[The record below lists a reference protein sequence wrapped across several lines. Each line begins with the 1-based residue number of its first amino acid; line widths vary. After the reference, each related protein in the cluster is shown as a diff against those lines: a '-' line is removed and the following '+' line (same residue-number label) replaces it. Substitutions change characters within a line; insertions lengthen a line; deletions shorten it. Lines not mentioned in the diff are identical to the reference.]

1 MKRNNQSIQ
10 FLKTTLGVALLITVF
25 SRCNSSEGN
34 ASGQKAAPPEVPT
47 VETFLLEK
55 GMLSTEIKIPGELIS
70 FQQVDLYAHET
81 SFVKKLYVDVG
92 SEVNAGQLL
101 VLLDAPEIRS
111 RLAGAESRWKSQES
125 VYKASK
131 ASYDRLLETSK
142 TPGTISPNDLDQA
155 HARMSSDYDQ
165 LQAAKASY
173 REITNSLDYLEIRAP
188 FGGVITARNINPGAY
203 VGPSGRGSENPLFTL
218 QEQKHLRLVVSVPEA
233 YTSYLEQN
241 DEVQFK
247 VKALPQDMF
256 KAKVKRQARA
266 LDVRL
271 RAERVEMD
279 VYNNDKKLMPGMVAD
294 VTIPLPARD
303 STFIVPKSAIVNS
316 AEGIFV
322 IRLQDGKVQH
332 VTVKPGRTADGKT
345 EIFGELNVGD
355 QIVTTGS
362 EEIRVGTAVAGKNQ
376 GRK

>member
-1 MKRNNQSIQ
+1 MKRNNQPIQ
-10 FLKTTLGVALLITVF
+10 ILKTTLGVALLISIF

-34 ASGQKAAPPEVPT
+34 ASGQKAAAPPAPT
-47 VETFLLEK
+47 VETFSLEK
-55 GMLSTEIKIPGELIS
+55 GLLSTEIQIPGELFS

-92 SEVNAGQLL
+92 SEVKEGQLL
-101 VLLDAPEIRS
+101 VSLDAPEIRS

-165 LQAAKASY
+165 LQAAKAGY
-173 REITNSLDYLEIRAP
+173 REVTNSLDYLEVRAP
-188 FGGVITARNINPGAY
+188 FSGVITARNINPGAY
-203 VGPSGRGSENPLFTL
+203 VGPSGRGSEHPLFTL

-233 YTSYLEQN
+233 YTSYLLQN
-241 DEVQFK
+241 DEVQFR
-247 VKALPQDMF
+247 VKALPQSTF
-256 KAKVKRQARA
+256 KATVKRQARA

-303 STFIVPKSAIVNS
+303 STFIVPKSAVINT
-316 AEGIFV
+316 AEGVFV
-322 IRLQDGKVQH
+322 IRIKDGKAERVA
-332 VTVKPGRTADGKT
+332 VKPGRTAEGKT
-345 EIFGELNVGD
+345 EIFGTLNVHD
-355 QIVTTGS
+355 KIVTTGS
-362 EEIRVGTAVAGKNQ
+362 EEIRDGAVVVAKN
-376 GRK
+376 